1 MTVNLYKS
9 RVATCRDRKDEALVI
24 SVFAV
29 ATGRDP
35 TSDTV
40 TFEIRQHPLLIMTSH
55 SGISSA

>member
-40 TFEIRQHPLLIMTSH
+40 IL
-55 SGISSA
+55 